1 MSEFTYTDLK
11 NAYPDKDDS
20 QGNQSDE
27 RYQYKDMAI
36 SDVAYVR
43 RYYELVD
50 ALNAKI
56 SEVIAG
62 KDLTDNSVVIDTN
75 LFKAEWDALVSYKQS
90 PEYRDHVEP
99 FEMTALKFQILE
111 DKVLSAQRFAKRQKQ
126 QWIISDSEPDK
137 NEQAV
142 DDIWFDIYKTE
153 NDIPYTVPKYK
164 GKDGE
169 YHEFSVTHSLN
180 SLGVTASVDEL
191 NYCDGLTS
199 NVQDQLNLMSESLT
213 SVNNSLTSVNNSLN
227 NKASSSHTHPY
238 LPLTGGTVTG
248 RVTATGDDWVFDK
261 GIHLGGAD
269 VDSHPYL
276 YSSGKKL
283 YIRCGDTYWCFGEQ
297 GITLNGEV
305 IYIKN

>member
-1 MSEFTYTDLK
+1 MSDTYKDLP
-11 NAYPDKDDS
+11 YSFFPDVS
-20 QGNQSDE
+20 SDE
-27 RYQYKDMAI
+27 RYQYSDMEIKDI
-36 SDVAYVR
+36 AYVKE
-43 RYYELVD
+43 YNDKVD
-50 ALNAKI
+50 ALNKKI
-56 SEVIAG
+56 SQAIEG
-62 KDLTDNSVVIDTN
+62 KDLTDSEVVIDTN
-75 LFKAEWDALVSYKQS
+75 LFQAEWTELVEYKNS
-90 PEYRDHVEP
+90 EAYKKHVEP
-99 FEMTALKFQILE
+99 FEMNAIKFQTLE
-111 DKVLSAQRFAKRQKQ
+111 DKVISAQRFAKRQKQ
-126 QWIISDSEPDK
+126 QWIISDSKPDK

-153 NDIPYTVPKYK
+153 NSVPYTIPKYR
-164 GKDGE
+164 GTDGE
-169 YHEFSVTHSLN
+169 YHEFNVSSLD
-180 SLGVTASVDEL
+180 SLGVAASVDEL
-191 NYCDGLTS
+191 NYCDGLTD
-199 NVQDQLNLMSESLT
+199 NVQKQLNLMSESLT

>member
-27 RYQYKDMAI
+27 RYKYKDVGIDDIQWIVEYHRLM
-36 SDVAYVR
+36 
-43 RYYELVD
+43 EK
-50 ALNAKI
+50 LNAKI
-56 SEVIAG
+56 IEAMSTQPDSKTG
-62 KDLTDNSVVIDTN
+62 IDTEI
-75 LFKAEWDALVSYKQS
+75 FKTEWEELVEFKNS
-90 PEYRDHVEP
+90 PKYRDHVEP

-126 QWIISDSEPDK
+126 QWIISDSKPDK

-153 NDIPYTVPKYK
+153 NSVPYTIPKYR
-164 GKDGE
+164 GTDGE

-199 NVQDQLNLMSESLT
+199 NVQDQLNLISESLT
-213 SVNNSLTSVNNSLN
+213 SVNNRLTSVNNSLN
-227 NKASSSHTHPY
+227 NKAPSSHTHPY

-248 RVTATGDDWVFDK
+248 RTEFKNISIVSQK
-261 GIHLGGAD
+261 GIKFGGG
-269 VDSHPYL
+269 VDDYDPYL
-276 YSSGKKL
+276 YTEGDKVL
-283 YIRCGDTYWCFGEQ
+283 YIKCGDTTWAFDET
-297 GITLNGEV
+297 GITKNGTV
-305 IYIKN
+305 IFK